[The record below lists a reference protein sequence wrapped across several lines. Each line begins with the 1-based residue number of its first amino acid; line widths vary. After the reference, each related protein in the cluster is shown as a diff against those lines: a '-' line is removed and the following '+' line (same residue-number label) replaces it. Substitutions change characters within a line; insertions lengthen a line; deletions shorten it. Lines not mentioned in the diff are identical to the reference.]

1 MKKNK
6 TNRNRKNKSVKRA
19 RKSLKGQWGK
29 VGAPPKKT
37 NWPSRPFTMAT
48 LFARNPNQCE
58 LSLRNK
64 VTDGRTEK
72 NGTGTI
78 FELLPIKQAG
88 GAVGRPKSR
97 FVLKEHFD
105 AASMTL
111 APDKDKAPKART
123 VTVAVAPA
131 APASAPVSVTA
142 PAAVEA
148 PASPAPVIETPAA
161 PAPVIESAPVAAPAV
176 EVTSAPATPAS
187 PEPAIG

>member
-19 RKSLKGQWGK
+19 RKSLKGVWGK

-48 LFARNPNQCE
+48 LFARNPGQCE

-78 FELLPIKQAG
+78 YELLPIKQPG
-88 GAVGRPKSR
+88 GNVGRPKSR
-97 FVLKEHFD
+97 FVLAANFD
-105 AASMTL
+105 KATMTL
-111 APDKDKAPKART
+111 APDKDKAPKASRVT
-123 VTVAVAPA
+123 VTPSVAPA
-131 APASAPVSVTA
+131 QAPVAQSVAVPASPAP
-142 PAAVEA
+142 VEA
-148 PASPAPVIETPAA
+148 PAAPAPVIETPAIVA
-161 PAPVIESAPVAAPAV
+161 PAPVIS
-176 EVTSAPATPAS
+176 EVTSAPAIPAS